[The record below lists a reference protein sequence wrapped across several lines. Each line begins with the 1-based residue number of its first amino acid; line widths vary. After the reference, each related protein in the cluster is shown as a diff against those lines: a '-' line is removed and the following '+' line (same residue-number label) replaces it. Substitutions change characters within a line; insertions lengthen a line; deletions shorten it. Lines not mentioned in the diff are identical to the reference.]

1 MKVLKLISRNSWRH
15 PLRTALT
22 VLGLAI
28 AVTAFCVI
36 RTTIDAWY
44 ADSRA
49 TSPNVLITVNR
60 VSIVFTLPVSMIE
73 RVSKV
78 PGVVE
83 VSHATWFGGIY
94 VDPKNFFAKFVVDQ
108 DRFFDLYKQFVVPP
122 DQLEA
127 FKRDRNAVVIGRK
140 LADRFG
146 WKLGDV
152 VRLQGDIYPGD
163 WDFVVRGIYTGAK
176 EGTNELNWYQG
187 YKYLDERMRE
197 TAPQRAG
204 NVGWLIVKIAD
215 PSQAA
220 TISRQIDDMF
230 VNSANETK
238 TQTEEAFALSFVE
251 MSGTI
256 IRGLR
261 IVSILVIGIILLVL
275 ANTMAMTARERI
287 REYAVLKTL
296 GFLPRHLIGLI
307 IGESLVIAIAGGI
320 VGLLLTSFVV
330 IGLLER
336 ALGDYL
342 PVVQLSTLTL
352 ILGIVAS
359 VAVGLLAAIFP
370 TLKAV
375 RTSIVDGLRML
386 D

>member
-1 MKVLKLISRNSWRH
+1 MKVFKLISRNSWRH
-15 PLRTALT
+15 PLRTSLT

-36 RTTIDAWY
+36 RTTIEAWY
-44 ADSRA
+44 ADVKS
-49 TSPNVLITVNR
+49 TSPNVLITTHR
-60 VSIVFTLPVSMIE
+60 VSIMFTLPIASVE
-73 RVSKV
+73 RAARI
-78 PGVVE
+78 PGVTT
-83 VSHATWFGGIY
+83 VSHASWFGGIY

-108 DRFFDLYKQFVVPP
+108 NVYFDLYKQFVVPP

-127 FKRDRNAVVIGRK
+127 FKRERNAVIVGRK

-152 VRLQGDIYPGD
+152 VRIQGDIYPGD
-163 WDFVVRGIYTGAK
+163 WDFVIRGIYTGVTDR
-176 EGTNELNWYQG
+176 TNELNWFHRFD
-187 YKYLDERMRE
+187 YLDERMRE
-197 TAPQRAG
+197 ITPERAG
-204 NVGWLIVKIAD
+204 QVGWLIVQIAD
-215 PSQAA
+215 PMQAA
-220 TISRQIDDMF
+220 TVSKSIDDLSE
-230 VNSANETK
+230 NSANETK

-296 GFLPRHLIGLI
+296 GFLPRHLVGLI
-307 IGESLVIAIAGGI
+307 IGESLVIAVAGGI
-320 VGLLLTSFVV
+320 AGLLTSFAV
-330 IGLLER
+330 IPLLER
-336 ALGDYL
+336 VLGEFL
-342 PVVQLSTLTL
+342 PVVRLSALTL
-352 ILGIVAS
+352 ALGVAS
-359 VAVGLLAAIFP
+359 SLLVGVLAAIFP

>member
-1 MKVLKLISRNSWRH
+1 MKVLKLISRNSFRH
-15 PLRTALT
+15 PLRTLLT

-44 ADSRA
+44 ADSKA
-49 TSPNVLITVNR
+49 TSPDILVTVNR
-60 VSIVFTLPVSMIE
+60 VSIVFTLPISSIDKVKQIE
-73 RVSKV
+73 
-78 PGVVE
+78 GVKS
-83 VSHATWFGGIY
+83 VSHASWFGGTY

-108 DRFFDLYKQFVVPP
+108 NDYFDLYKQWVVPP

-127 FKRDRNAVVIGRK
+127 FKRERNAVVIGRK

-152 VRLQGDIYPGD
+152 VRIMGDIYPGD
-163 WDFVVRGIYTGAK
+163 WDFVVRGIYTGATD
-176 EGTNELNWYQG
+176 GANELNWFSRYD
-187 YKYLDERMRE
+187 YLDERMRE

-204 NVGWLIVKIAD
+204 QVGWLIVKIGE

-220 TISRQIDDMF
+220 SVSKQIDDLF

-256 IRGLR
+256 ISGLR

-287 REYAVLKTL
+287 REYAVFKTL
-296 GFLPRHLIGLI
+296 GFLPRHLVGLI
-307 IGESLVIAIAGGI
+307 VGESLVIATAGGI
-320 VGLLLTSFVV
+320 VGLLLTTFAVV
-330 IGLLER
+330 PLLER
-336 ALGDYL
+336 ALGDFL
-342 PVVQLSTLTL
+342 PVVRISMFTLV
-352 ILGIVAS
+352 LGLVAS
-359 VAVGLLAAIFP
+359 LVVGLLAAVFP
-370 TLKAV
+370 TFKAV

>member
-296 GFLPRHLIGLI
+296 GFLPRHLIVLI